1 MWKWSRLWFESITA
15 ENERILIEGED
26 WNPAILYYAN
36 RKGMMISNPNSVDS
50 SFFTEFLEEE
60 KYTTLLTHSIVFVD
74 ALAQYYDVLV
84 QYPRYEEAYVYK
96 FYHEP
101 SEISFNQG
109 DANHVIKVKYDNV
122 TEPIEINAIFVDV
135 NGKEVRNTINLL
147 ANKKEI
153 YYNVSDICPNV
164 RSVRFDVPEGT
175 GISVEY

>member
-1 MWKWSRLWFESITA
+1 M
-15 ENERILIEGED
+15 
-26 WNPAILYYAN
+26 
-36 RKGMMISNPNSVDS
+36 
-50 SFFTEFLEEE
+50 
-60 KYTTLLTHSIVFVD
+60 LTHSIVFVD